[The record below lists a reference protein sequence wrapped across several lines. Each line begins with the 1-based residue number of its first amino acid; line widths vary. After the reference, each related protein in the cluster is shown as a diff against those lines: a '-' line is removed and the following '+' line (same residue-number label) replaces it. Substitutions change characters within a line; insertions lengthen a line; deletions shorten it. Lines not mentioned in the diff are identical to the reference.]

1 MDYKIA
7 LQSKQE
13 MGEIFIVEG
22 IRFKLFVTPESPTDF
37 DTYCKNF
44 DINSFTDESAI
55 PYCSNEKYEVRA
67 IRLEDGV
74 LKWEFPE
81 IQEL

>member
-1 MDYKIA
+1 MDYRIA
-7 LQSKQE
+7 LKSKQD

-22 IRFKLFVTPESPTDF
+22 IKFRLFVTPEDSTDF
-37 DTYCKNF
+37 ASYCTNF

-55 PYCSNEKYEVRA
+55 PYCTNGKYEVRA
-67 IRLEDGV
+67 IRVEDGIV
-74 LKWEFPE
+74 KWEFPE